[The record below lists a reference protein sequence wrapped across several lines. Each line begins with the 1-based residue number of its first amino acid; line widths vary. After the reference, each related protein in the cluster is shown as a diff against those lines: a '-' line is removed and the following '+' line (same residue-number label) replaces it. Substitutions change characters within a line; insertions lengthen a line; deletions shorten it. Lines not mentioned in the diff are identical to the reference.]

1 MVCPCC
7 PPPPCS
13 GPCETSE
20 DCDEGCVCVDGQC
33 VDAPPPD
40 PCTVLVDGER
50 VPFSSFD
57 PYEVINATWRG
68 RQVSP
73 GNARQYNNGV
83 LVSDVPSQTLD
94 DVAYVTDTGC
104 DPPTYAIES
113 EALYIATSGSGY
125 INVCV
130 TNEHN
135 NKYQTFRAE
144 QINATT
150 CLLSGGIGTLKA
162 ISPCLIDG
170 VPSGNS
176 IAEESWWLWEC
187 EVVNGVPG
195 EVTVSPIVGVTYLN
209 NTYECVI
216 GHEAPEVTLDFVP

>member
-1 MVCPCC
+1 MACPCC
-7 PPPPCS
+7 N
-13 GPCETSE
+13 
-20 DCDEGCVCVDGQC
+20 
-33 VDAPPPD
+33 PPD
-40 PCTVLVDGER
+40 PCSVLVDGER

-68 RQVSP
+68 LQVSP
-73 GNARQYNNGV
+73 GNDRSYVNGA
-83 LVSDVPSQTLD
+83 LVQDFPSIPYDSVSYGTT
-94 DVAYVTDTGC
+94 AGC
-104 DPPTYAIES
+104 DPPTSANEG
-113 EALYIATSGSGY
+113 EVLFIATSASGY

-130 TNEHN
+130 TNEAIS
-135 NKYQTFRAE
+135 KYQTFRAE

-150 CLLSGGIGTLKA
+150 CLLSGGIGTLKT
-162 ISPCLIDG
+162 INPCLIDG

-195 EVTVSPIVGVTYLN
+195 EVTVSPLVGVTYLN

-216 GHEAPEVTLDFVP
+216 GHEAPVVTLDFVP

>member
-1 MVCPCC
+1 
-7 PPPPCS
+7 
-13 GPCETSE
+13 
-20 DCDEGCVCVDGQC
+20 
-33 VDAPPPD
+33 
-40 PCTVLVDGER
+40 VLVQD
-50 VPFSSFD
+50 
-57 PYEVINATWRG
+57 
-68 RQVSP
+68 
-73 GNARQYNNGV
+73 
-83 LVSDVPSQTLD
+83 L
-94 DVAYVTDTGC
+94 
-104 DPPTYAIES
+104 PTYATDEVNYAS
-113 EALYIATSGSGY
+113 DAGCDSGQENDGEALWIAGGAGY

-130 TNEHN
+130 TNEHA

-150 CLLSGGIGTLKA
+150 CLLSGGIGTLKVSSA
-162 ISPCLIDG
+162 CLIDG
-170 VPSGNS
+170 APSRNS